1 MKGVVLGSAQHS
13 ISRLAPNW
21 QPANPPMT
29 PPATQRIT
37 VSARADRCWVQL
49 DPGFDPGYDPGYVRG
64 DSGPQASTRHGHY
77 HECGSRAGTVENVQA
92 PGPGPGP
99 VPPCQAQGRGLG
111 PAISWR
117 RESRPRERGLIFRW
131 SGYSCLR
138 NCTSPELRVKS
149 SLNET
154 EDSQK

>member
-37 VSARADRCWVQL
+37 VSARADRCWRSSLIQAL
-49 DPGFDPGYDPGYVRG
+49 IQADPGYVRG
-64 DSGPQASTRHGHY
+64 DSGPQASTCHGHY
-77 HECGSRAGTVENVQA
+77 HECGSRAGTDENVQA

-99 VPPCQAQGRGLG
+99 PCQAQGRGPG
-111 PAISWR
+111 PAVSSR

>member
-37 VSARADRCWVQL
+37 VSARAGRCWRSSLIQAMFAAIPAPRPAPAVDIIMNVVREL
-49 DPGFDPGYDPGYVRG
+49 APMKMYRPRARPG
-64 DSGPQASTRHGHY
+64 
-77 HECGSRAGTVENVQA
+77 
-92 PGPGPGP
+92 
-99 VPPCQAQGRGLG
+99 PPCQAQGRGRG
-111 PAISWR
+111 PAISSR